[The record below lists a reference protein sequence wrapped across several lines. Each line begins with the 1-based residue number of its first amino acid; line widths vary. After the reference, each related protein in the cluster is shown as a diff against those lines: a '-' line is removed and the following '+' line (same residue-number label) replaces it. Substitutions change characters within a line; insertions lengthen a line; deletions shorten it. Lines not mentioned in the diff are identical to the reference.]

1 MGAKVSPVPPE
12 GDATGRN
19 RIAPGQRVVHWV
31 AAVAP
36 GFLVALAVASLSGLV
51 VVAGTFLVYDA
62 RGGLGPL
69 VGVNDSIMVLI
80 SRASSWVVAPVT
92 YAVATWRLG
101 LSGAL
106 AAGLGILVLGPLLWG
121 LTPWSSVD
129 SSARLG
135 YYDEGRGWI
144 ALGLSLILISSFA
157 IVVPITLV
165 VRLIWRQ
172 SRRPA

>member
-1 MGAKVSPVPPE
+1 
-12 GDATGRN
+12 
-19 RIAPGQRVVHWV
+19 
-31 AAVAP
+31 
-36 GFLVALAVASLSGLV
+36 
-51 VVAGTFLVYDA
+51 
-62 RGGLGPL
+62 
-69 VGVNDSIMVLI
+69 
-80 SRASSWVVAPVT
+80 VAPVA

-106 AAGLGILVLGPLLWG
+106 AAGLGTLVLGPLLWG
-121 LTPWSSVD
+121 LTPSSSVD

-144 ALGLSLILISSFA
+144 GLGLSLVLVSSFV
-157 IVVPITLV
+157 IVIPITLI

>member
-1 MGAKVSPVPPE
+1 MPPDADAKGGNRNSPE
-12 GDATGRN
+12 
-19 RIAPGQRVVHWV
+19 QRVVHWV

-36 GFLVALAVASLSGLV
+36 GFLVALAVASLSGFV

-69 VGVNDSIMVLI
+69 AGVNDSILLFI
-80 SRASSWVVAPVT
+80 SRASSWFVAPVA

-106 AAGLGILVLGPLLWG
+106 AAGLGTLVLGPLLWG
-121 LTPWSSVD
+121 LTPSSSVD

-144 ALGLSLILISSFA
+144 GLGLSLVLVSSFV
-157 IVVPITLV
+157 IVIPITLI